1 MKRLLVLA
9 AVSAAFFCF
18 HAHSI
23 NAADSRHSFPIAI
36 VLIDGSPHDTSQ
48 ILAEFRKVGLNTCIL
63 QVEEASHNDK
73 TQTEGHQN
81 LQTHL
86 LNRNYRMLIL
96 MLCILVLLLLLSAG
110 VVIKHCSR
118 TKGMQSEEKPRSDIV
133 KGGQSRK
140 EECAVQRKAFNLPE
154 QLHVLAEQNQ
164 PFEQKQTTDENE
176 QTVVENRTKMY
187 NKIWDDTGQTG
198 NALNVKNLDLS
209 VRRSVAE
216 RLTLLNKFVAAI
228 IVHCGL
234 NEAVEELR
242 QLMNDKRQFLESTR
256 LSFAFAHPE
265 FIKYLSKQGL
275 TDNEI
280 EFCCFYTIDLNGKDI
295 ANYMEMRQSGYYKF
309 SSNLRKK
316 FALEEKD
323 TNINIFLRNLFSRT
337 AL

>member
-1 MKRLLVLA
+1 MKHLLILA

-18 HAHSI
+18 HTLCI
-23 NAADSRHSFPIAI
+23 DAADSRHYYHIAI
-36 VLIDGSPHDTSQ
+36 VLIEGSPHDTSQ
-48 ILAEFRKVGLNTCIL
+48 ILAEFQEVGLNTFIVKTGETL
-63 QVEEASHNDK
+63 LNDEG
-73 TQTEGHQN
+73 QTEEHKN

-86 LNRNYRMLIL
+86 IDRNYRMLIL

-110 VVIKHCSR
+110 VIIKRCSR

-133 KGGQSRK
+133 KDSQSQK
-140 EECAVQRKAFNLPE
+140 EEL
-154 QLHVLAEQNQ
+154 
-164 PFEQKQTTDENE
+164 QTTDENI
-176 QTVVENRTKMY
+176 QSGMENSIKTH
-187 NKIWDDTGQTG
+187 NKFWGEAGCSANILDD
-198 NALNVKNLDLS
+198 KDLDLS

-228 IVHCGL
+228 IVHCRL

-280 EFCCFYTIDLNGKDI
+280 EFCCFYTIGLNGKDI

-323 TNINIFLRNLFSRT
+323 TNINIFLRNLFVKT